1 MEQPQL
7 NIDLKNTTGIQNSEG
22 GSVFQQGLI
31 LRTRFSFTF
40 SAQRLTPRLR
50 LCTSACTR
58 LIPAKVTQGRKSL
71 AVLTLGRRLRLQS
84 RPTKRPIRRLL
95 SSQLQVHRGAQ

>member
-31 LRTRFSFTF
+31 LRKISKFIAGTPEDAILPIPVFYDLNGVIEPITGTK
-40 SAQRLTPRLR
+40 ATNQRIYLLQNGQKELVSKMRPVLR
-50 LCTSACTR
+50 PSN
-58 LIPAKVTQGRKSL
+58 
-71 AVLTLGRRLRLQS
+71 
-84 RPTKRPIRRLL
+84 
-95 SSQLQVHRGAQ
+95 

>member
-31 LRTRFSFTF
+31 LRKISKFIASTPEDAIIPIPVFYDPHTF
-40 SAQRLTPRLR
+40 KIFAEALPKELR
-50 LCTSACTR
+50 EELKDES
-58 LIPAKVTQGRKSL
+58 I
-71 AVLTLGRRLRLQS
+71 
-84 RPTKRPIRRLL
+84 
-95 SSQLQVHRGAQ
+95 

>member
-31 LRTRFSFTF
+31 LRKISKFIAGTPEDAILPIPVFYDPHTFKIFSE
-40 SAQRLTPRLR
+40 ALPKELR
-50 LCTSACTR
+50 EELKDES
-58 LIPAKVTQGRKSL
+58 I
-71 AVLTLGRRLRLQS
+71 
-84 RPTKRPIRRLL
+84 
-95 SSQLQVHRGAQ
+95 

>member
-31 LRTRFSFTF
+31 LRKISKFIAGTPEDAILPIPVFYDPHTF
-40 SAQRLTPRLR
+40 KIFAEALPRELR
-50 LCTSACTR
+50 EELKDES
-58 LIPAKVTQGRKSL
+58 I
-71 AVLTLGRRLRLQS
+71 
-84 RPTKRPIRRLL
+84 
-95 SSQLQVHRGAQ
+95 